1 MGTSTHSPTSLHWCL
16 GKYSSSIYY
25 QNSCKYAIV
34 QLVHKMGKFLP
45 VKENITARAQ
55 PDLGP
60 LVPRHGRQLGE
71 NPLALNSL
79 ADPKVKFNPDFR
91 EQNKVGNKEDKSI
104 PVGASHSSRLLGS
117 GMLKWADA
125 QCSSVPSGD
134 QSLSFLHG
142 LPKPSPIDWSLEHMT
157 RNGPCGFESLGLRS
171 SEDESLL
178 AMVGREFKV
187 HPPSSN
193 LLEMLEKEL
202 KVLDP
207 ISSGLLLQSQ
217 LSRLLIKHE
226 LPLQLPTVKLLF
238 QRFTQTRFSE
248 LVNYK
253 KLLWF
258 LRLAASSET
267 QRSEPTTDDIP
278 GKKES
283 LGPSSSSE
291 ASDNLIE
298 LLRSPLKMSKDQLNF
313 ENLHLSFEKEDQ
325 PFSGHLPPSKIK
337 DICEKHGLILTPSLM
352 AALGSHQDLNI
363 QDEIKWQKL
372 MEFLVKA
379 SSDGS
384 SPLPQPSG
392 TEKAEVPYSVAAT
405 KGSDAAQ
412 SLTEDL
418 KQTEDGEPPPANP
431 ALETRASRKIRPA
444 SQPHLSQLGNE
455 EAQRE
460 TWMDRFRK
468 LENALY
474 LCDMNNTGVLEK
486 ERARRLMHNYNLIYN
501 LALSPLKIDQAV
513 RRFRVG
519 ENLFLEPALRYLKE
533 L

>member
-1 MGTSTHSPTSLHWCL
+1 M
-16 GKYSSSIYY
+16 SSSWDTPYRRAAMPETVVKIIGSKHYRF
-25 QNSCKYAIV
+25 
-34 QLVHKMGKFLP
+34 LVEKPKMQ
-45 VKENITARAQ
+45 VKENITAKAQ

-71 NPLALNSL
+71 NPLALNSF
-79 ADPKVKFNPDFR
+79 AEPKVKFNPDFR

-104 PVGASHSSRLLGS
+104 SIGAGNSSRLLGS

-142 LPKPSPIDWSLEHMT
+142 LPKPSPIDWSLEHMS
-157 RNGPCGFESLGLRS
+157 RNGPCGLESLGLRS

-187 HPPSSN
+187 HPPGPN

-238 QRFTQTRFSE
+238 QRFTQTRYSE

-258 LRLAASSET
+258 LRLAVSRET
-267 QRSEPTTDDIP
+267 QRSDPPADDIP
-278 GKKES
+278 GKKENS
-283 LGPSSSSE
+283 NNLGPSSSSE
-291 ASDNLIE
+291 ATDNIIE
-298 LLRSPLKMSKDQLNF
+298 LLRSALKTSKDELNL
-313 ENLHLSFEKEDQ
+313 ENLHLSFQKEDQ

-337 DICEKHGLILTPSLM
+337 PICEKHGLILSPSLM
-352 AALGSHQDLNI
+352 EAMASHQDLNI

-384 SPLPQPSG
+384 SSLPQPSG
-392 TEKAEVPYSVAAT
+392 TEKEEVPFSVAAT
-405 KGSDAAQ
+405 KGSEAVQ

-431 ALETRASRKIRPA
+431 ALETRASRQIRPA
-444 SQPHLSQLGNE
+444 SQPYLSQLGNE
-455 EAQRE
+455 ETQRE

-474 LCDMNNTGVLEK
+474 LCDVNHTGVLEK

-519 ENLFLEPALRYLKE
+519 ENLLLEPTLRYLKE

>member
-1 MGTSTHSPTSLHWCL
+1 M
-16 GKYSSSIYY
+16 SSSWDTPYRRAAMPETVVKIIGSKHYRF
-25 QNSCKYAIV
+25 
-34 QLVHKMGKFLP
+34 LVEKPKMQ
-45 VKENITARAQ
+45 VKENITAKAQ

-71 NPLALNSL
+71 NPLALNSF
-79 ADPKVKFNPDFR
+79 AEPKVKFNPDFR

-104 PVGASHSSRLLGS
+104 SIGAGNSSRLLGS
-117 GMLKWADA
+117 G
-125 QCSSVPSGD
+125 
-134 QSLSFLHG
+134 
-142 LPKPSPIDWSLEHMT
+142 
-157 RNGPCGFESLGLRS
+157 SLGLRS

-187 HPPSSN
+187 HPPGPN

-238 QRFTQTRFSE
+238 QRFTQTRYSE

-258 LRLAASSET
+258 LRLAVSRET
-267 QRSEPTTDDIP
+267 QRSDPPADDIP
-278 GKKES
+278 GKKENS
-283 LGPSSSSE
+283 NNLGPSSSSE
-291 ASDNLIE
+291 ATDNIIE
-298 LLRSPLKMSKDQLNF
+298 LLRSALKTSKDELNL
-313 ENLHLSFEKEDQ
+313 ENLHLSFQKEDQ

-337 DICEKHGLILTPSLM
+337 PICEKHGLILSPSLM
-352 AALGSHQDLNI
+352 EAMASHQDLNI

-384 SPLPQPSG
+384 SSLPQPSG
-392 TEKAEVPYSVAAT
+392 TEKEEVPFSVAAT
-405 KGSDAAQ
+405 KGSEAVQ

-431 ALETRASRKIRPA
+431 ALETRASRQIRPA
-444 SQPHLSQLGNE
+444 SQPYLSQLGNE
-455 EAQRE
+455 ETQRE

-474 LCDMNNTGVLEK
+474 LCDVNHTGVLEK

-519 ENLFLEPALRYLKE
+519 ENLLLEPTLRYLKE